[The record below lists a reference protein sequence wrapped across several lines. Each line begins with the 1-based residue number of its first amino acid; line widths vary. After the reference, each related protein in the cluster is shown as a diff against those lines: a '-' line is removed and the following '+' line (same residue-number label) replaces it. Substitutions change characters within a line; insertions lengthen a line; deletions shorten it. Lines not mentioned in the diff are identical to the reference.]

1 MKTGTHKKPE
11 VSAHALVRF
20 LERHHGVDMDAIRAE
35 MLSEEVRAA
44 VRAGAASITIGG
56 LSFLIAGH
64 VITTAVPPR
73 YRPGRGPMKARLED
87 AREEWD
93 AEIEGME

>member
-1 MKTGTHKKPE
+1 MKTVTRKKPE
-11 VSAHALVRF
+11 VSDHALVRF
-20 LERHHGVDMDAIRAE
+20 LERHHGVDIDAIRRQ
-35 MLSEEVRAA
+35 MLTEEVRAA
-44 VRAGAASITIGG
+44 VRAGAASITIYNI
-56 LSFLIAGH
+56 SFLIAGH

-87 AREEWD
+87 AREKRD